1 MKKFYTARN
10 YLIFKTIML
19 EQKEFIK
26 NFKIIEI
33 NMDKIK
39 KDWYVLSNKE
49 KDAYKYLYMLD
60 FNKEELEEYCGDDED
75 EEI

>member
-10 YLIFKTIML
+10 YLIFKIIML
-19 EQKEFIK
+19 VQKEFIK

-33 NMDKIK
+33 NTDIK
-39 KDWYVLSNKE
+39 KDWYVLINKE

-60 FNKEELEEYCGDDED
+60 FNKE
-75 EEI
+75 